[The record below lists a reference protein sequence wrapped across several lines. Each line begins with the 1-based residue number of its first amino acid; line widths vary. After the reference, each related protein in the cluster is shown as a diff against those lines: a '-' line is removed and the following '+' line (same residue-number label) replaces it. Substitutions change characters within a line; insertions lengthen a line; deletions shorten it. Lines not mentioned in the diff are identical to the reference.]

1 MHLRTRTIRGL
12 LAFTFV
18 LLIAAAGCPTLKLG
32 EVTVKPGST
41 SATRFT
47 LQSTIVV
54 EETEETEGEDQSRQ
68 SGKGL
73 LGMHLPDGWR
83 VAAARMRSP
92 TESTDRTLWAAPQ
105 AAGAYAEAFPHTG
118 GVWWAFSSATQ
129 EIPKGLHTYQLEVDV
144 VVPKKTK
151 AGSLG
156 VSVTV
161 LSDDLK
167 DLPAPVLYNAA
178 IKGKSVTIAKKAPA
192 GLSAPPP
199 AQEGAG
205 GKAPSGG

>member
-12 LAFTFV
+12 LAFSFV
-18 LLIAAAGCPTLKLG
+18 LLIAGAGCPTLKLG
-32 EVTVKPGST
+32 EVTVKPGSG
-41 SATRFT
+41 SATGFT

-54 EETEETEGEDQSRQ
+54 EEVEETEGEDQSRQ

-73 LGMHLPDGWR
+73 LGLHLPAGWS
-83 VAAARMRSP
+83 VAAARMKAP
-92 TESTDRTLWAAPQ
+92 TESTERILWAAPQ
-105 AAGAYAEAFPHTG
+105 AAGAFAESFPNTG
-118 GVWWAFSSATQ
+118 GVWWAFSSPTQ

-156 VSVTV
+156 LSVTV
-161 LSDDLK
+161 LSDDLT
-167 DLPAPVLYNAA
+167 DLPAPLLYDAA
-178 IKGKSVTIAKKAPA
+178 IKGKNVTLAKKGPA
-192 GLSAPPP
+192 ALSAPPP
-199 AQEGAG
+199 AKEGVD